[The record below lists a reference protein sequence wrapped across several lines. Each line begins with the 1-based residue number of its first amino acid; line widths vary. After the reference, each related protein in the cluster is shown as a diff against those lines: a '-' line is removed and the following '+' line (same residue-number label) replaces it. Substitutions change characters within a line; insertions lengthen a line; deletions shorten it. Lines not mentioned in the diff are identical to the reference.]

1 MKIFYKLL
9 KFFTKIGA
17 KIIWAFNF
25 VVGYADRLI
34 HYKEYKRK
42 ARRRRVIW
50 TVILSILGGI
60 VAILVFPY
68 RLIVKRNGDFEVRT
82 LLFRVSR
89 KTPEY
94 EIPTGGNE
102 SFEIPS
108 SEVVG
113 NTEA

>member
-1 MKIFYKLL
+1 MSKKKIIKKALKIGGKLL
-9 KFFTKIGA
+9 AFFGGA
-17 KIIWAFNF
+17 IALADHFIHRQE
-25 VVGYADRLI
+25 YA
-34 HYKEYKRK
+34 RK
-42 ARRRRVIW
+42 AKKRRILW
-50 TVILSILGGI
+50 TIFISILSAI
-60 VAILVFPY
+60 VAILLFPY